1 MKSEEITVSVIIKI
15 KIAHLIIIRYYHYPE
30 YAIIFKRYHI
40 TFIYV
45 QGDNWKVLKTEGVF
59 QLRT

>member
-1 MKSEEITVSVIIKI
+1 MKSKEITVSVIIKI

-45 QGDNWKVLKTEGVF
+45 QGDNWKVLKTE
-59 QLRT
+59 